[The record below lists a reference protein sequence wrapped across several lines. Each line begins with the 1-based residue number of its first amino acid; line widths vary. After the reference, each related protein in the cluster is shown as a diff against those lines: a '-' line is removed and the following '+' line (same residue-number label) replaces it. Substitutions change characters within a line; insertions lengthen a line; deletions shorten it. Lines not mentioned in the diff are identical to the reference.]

1 MWHKYQTSRKR
12 RIFEFHFKWDNI
24 GKNYIYIHTKKP
36 TFLKIA
42 VHFARSLS
50 RHIHISDRK

>member
-1 MWHKYQTSRKR
+1 MGQYSQ
-12 RIFEFHFKWDNI
+12 EL
-24 GKNYIYIHTKKP
+24 YIYTQKKN

>member
-1 MWHKYQTSRKR
+1 MGQYSQ
-12 RIFEFHFKWDNI
+12 EL
-24 GKNYIYIHTKKP
+24 YIYTQKKP

>member
-1 MWHKYQTSRKR
+1 MGQYSQKL
-12 RIFEFHFKWDNI
+12 
-24 GKNYIYIHTKKP
+24 YIYTHKNP
-36 TFLKIA
+36 TFLKIE